1 MCNTCWWYSISL
13 NQTQVLRTLRTGV
26 SYQGKKAV
34 AVFSLDGLRSGN
46 WNETVQVMRNQ
57 IRSGRELPHV
67 EKLYFI
73 PTNLQLIILDSLH
86 FLDEI
91 HCWEPDQN
99 RNGAY
104 GNPIASSQRICTTC
118 GSTLIYIGNR
128 RKKEKKRNKGCQTHQ
143 NPTYQLQHHYGGP
156 LRGASAGLATKLII
170 SAFFCSI
177 TSF

>member
-1 MCNTCWWYSISL
+1 
-13 NQTQVLRTLRTGV
+13 
-26 SYQGKKAV
+26 
-34 AVFSLDGLRSGN
+34 
-46 WNETVQVMRNQ
+46 MRNQ

-128 RKKEKKRNKGCQTHQ
+128 RKKEKKKQRLSDPSKSHTPATTSLWRP
-143 NPTYQLQHHYGGP
+143 PTRSLRRLGYKTDYIRLFLFHYII
-156 LRGASAGLATKLII
+156 LIDKAIETLAQ
-170 SAFFCSI
+170 S
-177 TSF
+177 

>member
-1 MCNTCWWYSISL
+1 
-13 NQTQVLRTLRTGV
+13 
-26 SYQGKKAV
+26 
-34 AVFSLDGLRSGN
+34 
-46 WNETVQVMRNQ
+46 MRNR

-67 EKLYFI
+67 EKSYFI

-128 RKKEKKRNKGCQTHQ
+128 RKKEKKETKAVRPIKIPHTSYNITMEVPYEEPPQAWLQ
-143 NPTYQLQHHYGGP
+143 N
-156 LRGASAGLATKLII
+156 
-170 SAFFCSI
+170 
-177 TSF
+177 